1 MTNTPPA
8 PAQIL
13 GSLRVE
19 DGRGVVRLED
29 LYDTDI
35 DDLWSALTRPDRL
48 ARWLAVVDGDAR
60 LGGVLRARFTS
71 HWEGTIRV
79 DVCEPPKR
87 LLVTSWSDD
96 TEETV
101 MEAWLSAEGNGTRLI
116 IEERGLPIEDVA
128 AHGAGWQVHVE
139 DLAALVAGNDISD
152 WEARWRELTPAY
164 QGLAKDLP

>member
-1 MTNTPPA
+1 MTNNSPA
-8 PAQIL
+8 PARIL

-60 LGGVLRARFTS
+60 LGGVLQASFTS
-71 HWEGTIRV
+71 HWNGTVRV

-101 MEAWLSAEGNGTRLI
+101 MEAWLSPEGRGTRLI
-116 IEERGLPIEDVA
+116 IEERGLPVEDVA

-139 DLAALVAGNDISD
+139 DLAALIAGNDPSN
-152 WEARWRELTPAY
+152 WEARWRELTPVYA
-164 QGLAKDLP
+164 GLAKDLP